1 MNELHALNTV
11 YVYTYM
17 IKVPAAKRPAEMV
30 SKVTTG
36 YATVG
41 IGALIGEP
49 AVQSS

>member
-1 MNELHALNTV
+1 MSIMHWVGNEVA
-11 YVYTYM
+11 YM
-17 IKVPAAKRPAEMV
+17 IKVPAAKRPAETV

-49 AVQSS
+49 AIQSS